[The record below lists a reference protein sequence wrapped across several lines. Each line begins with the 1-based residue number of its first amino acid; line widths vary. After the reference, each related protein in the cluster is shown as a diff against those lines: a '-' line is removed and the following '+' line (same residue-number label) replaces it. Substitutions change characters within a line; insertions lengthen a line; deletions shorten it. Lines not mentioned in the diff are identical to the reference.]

1 MKSCNNLLSVLII
14 APLPPPVTGQSVA
27 VQALFD
33 QLNFD
38 GHNVVL
44 INMSKDTFRQGIS
57 SLSRVL
63 EVLSLIW
70 RTLRAGRNF
79 DTVYLTNAESL
90 AGNLKD
96 MLLLAVL
103 GRLRAKTWLHLHG
116 GAGMRNLL
124 ADRTGW
130 LGRLNAYFLRR
141 VAGVIVLGERLAPI
155 FDGYVKPDQVRV
167 VKNFAADALFIDADR
182 MAEKW
187 ADTKVLRVLFLSNLL
202 PGKGHEELL
211 NAIRS
216 LSPVLQ
222 TRFRFDFAGGFE
234 STTDKERFQATII
247 DLPGVHYHGVVHGE
261 EKQALLAQAHVFCLP
276 TFYPYEGQ
284 PISILEAYASGC
296 MVLTTDHSG
305 IFDIFTPGENGC
317 EVEPRSPKSIMTALK
332 KIAVDPSEA
341 EKLARRNRTDA
352 DLHYKRQVHL
362 SNLYTALAW
371 NNPV

>member
-1 MKSCNNLLSVLII
+1 MKVLLI

-33 QLNFD
+33 QLTVD
-38 GHNVVL
+38 GHVVVP
-44 INMSKDTFRQGIS
+44 INMSKDTFRQGVS

-63 EVLSLIW
+63 EVLKVVW
-70 RTLRAGRNF
+70 RTWRAGRNF
-79 DTVYLTNAESL
+79 DTVYLTSAESL

-103 GRLRAKTWLHLHG
+103 GRLRSKTWLHLHG

-130 LGRLNAYFLRR
+130 LGRLNGYFLRS

-155 FDGYVKPDQVRV
+155 FDGYVRPDQVHV
-167 VKNFAADALFIDADR
+167 VKNFAADAFFIDADR

-187 ADTKVLRVLFLSNLL
+187 ADTTVLRVLFLSNLL

-211 NAIRS
+211 QAIRT
-216 LSPVLQ
+216 LPQVLAA
-222 TRFRFDFAGGFE
+222 RFRFDFAGGFE
-234 STTDKERFQATII
+234 STTDKERFQAAITE
-247 DLPGVHYHGVVHGE
+247 LPGVHYHGVVHGE
-261 EKQALLAQAHVFCLP
+261 AKQALLAQAHVFCLP

-305 IFDIFTPGENGC
+305 IFDIFTPGENGW
-317 EVEPRSPKSIMTALK
+317 EVRPRSPKSIVTALETL
-332 KIAVDPSEA
+332 AEELVEA
-341 EKLARRNRTDA
+341 EKFARRNRAEA
-352 DLHYKRQVHL
+352 DLQYTRQAHL
-362 SNLYTALAW
+362 HTLYTVLAW
-371 NNPV
+371 SAPA

>member
-1 MKSCNNLLSVLII
+1 MLLSLDMKILFI

-33 QLNFD
+33 QLIAD
-38 GHNVVL
+38 GHVVVP
-44 INMSKDTFRQGIS
+44 INMSKDSFRQGVS

-63 EVLSLIW
+63 EVLRAVW
-70 RTLRAGRNF
+70 RTWRAGRDF

-130 LGRLNAYFLRR
+130 LGRLNGFFLRR
-141 VAGVIVLGERLAPI
+141 VEGVIVLGERLAPI
-155 FDGYVKPDQVRV
+155 FDSYVRPDQVRV

-187 ADTKVLRVLFLSNLL
+187 ADTTVLRVLFLSNLL

-211 NAIRS
+211 QAIRS
-216 LSPVLQ
+216 LPPVLAA
-222 TRFRFDFAGGFE
+222 RFKFDFAGGFE
-234 STTDKERFQATII
+234 STTDKQRFQAAITV
-247 DLPGVHYHGVVHGE
+247 LPRVRYHGVVNGE
-261 EKQALLAQAHVFCLP
+261 AKQALLAQAHVFCLP

-296 MVLTTDHSG
+296 TVLTTDHSG
-305 IFDIFTPGENGC
+305 IFDIFTPKKNGW
-317 EVEPRSPKSIMTALK
+317 EVQPRSPESIVNALEALAK
-332 KIAVDPSEA
+332 EPVVA
-341 EKLARRNRTDA
+341 EKLARRNRAEA
-352 DLHYKRQVHL
+352 DLYYTRQAHL
-362 SNLYTALAW
+362 RNLYTVLAW
-371 NNPV
+371 SDRA